1 MASRFLASAQPASS
15 LAWVVVCLIASMM
28 AAQTNSPAPDPVLLD
43 SKSAS
48 RMLLNEVKPEYP
60 ALAKVNYIQGA
71 VRMQLQVTREGRV
84 AEAHVVRGH
93 PFLAEAALQAVRR
106 WMYRP
111 LKRGSQATEFS
122 TFVDVR
128 FALHGRKIDQM
139 PPQPDRDLDRQIRPP
154 VLLRKPAG
162 SWSLGSVRMRVLV
175 GAKGQTLDS
184 EPLAGAPSH
193 FAAARHQV
201 EQWTFR
207 PARWGNHP
215 VPWYLDVDVS
225 VPD

>member
-15 LAWVVVCLIASMM
+15 LAWVVVCLIASIM

-128 FALHGRKIDQM
+128 FALHGGKLVPGLGADARPGRREGADARLGALGGRAFSLRCG
-139 PPQPDRDLDRQIRPP
+139 PPSGGAMDVQ
-154 VLLRKPAG
+154 AG
-162 SWSLGSVRMRVLV
+162 ALGKSSRSVVSGRRRFR
-175 GAKGQTLDS
+175 AR
-184 EPLAGAPSH
+184 LAGP
-193 FAAARHQV
+193 
-201 EQWTFR
+201 
-207 PARWGNHP
+207 
-215 VPWYLDVDVS
+215 
-225 VPD
+225 

>member
-1 MASRFLASAQPASS
+1 MA
-15 LAWVVVCLIASMM
+15 VCLIASVL
-28 AAQTNSPAPDPVLLD
+28 AAQTGSPAPDAVLLD

-48 RMLLNEVKPEYP
+48 RMLLDEVKPEYP

-71 VRMQLQVTREGRV
+71 VRMQLRVTREGRV
-84 AEAHVVRGH
+84 VEAHVVRGH

-111 LKRGSQATEFS
+111 LRRGSQATEFS

-128 FALHGRKIDQM
+128 FALHGKKIDQM
-139 PPQPDRDLDRQIRPP
+139 PPQPERDLDRQVRPP

-162 SWSLGSVRMRVLV
+162 SWSPGSVRMRVLV

-184 EPLAGAPSH
+184 EPLAGTPSH

>member
-1 MASRFLASAQPASS
+1 MASRFLVNAQPASS
-15 LAWVVVCLIASMM
+15 LAWMMVCLIAS
-28 AAQTNSPAPDPVLLD
+28 ALVAQTGSPAPDSVLLD

-48 RMLLNEVKPEYP
+48 RMLLSEVKPEYP

-71 VRMQLQVTREGRV
+71 VRMQLRVSREGQV

-128 FALHGRKIDQM
+128 FALHGKKIDQM
-139 PPQPDRDLDRQIRPP
+139 PPQPERDLDRQVRPP

-162 SWSLGSVRMRVLV
+162 SWSPGSVRMRVLV

-184 EPLAGAPSH
+184 EPLAGKPSH

-215 VPWYLDVDVS
+215 VPRYLDGDGR

>member
-1 MASRFLASAQPASS
+1 
-15 LAWVVVCLIASMM
+15 
-28 AAQTNSPAPDPVLLD
+28 
-43 SKSAS
+43 
-48 RMLLNEVKPEYP
+48 
-60 ALAKVNYIQGA
+60 
-71 VRMQLQVTREGRV
+71 
-84 AEAHVVRGH
+84 
-93 PFLAEAALQAVRR
+93 
-106 WMYRP
+106 MYRP

>member
-15 LAWVVVCLIASMM
+15 VAGVVVCLIASIM

-43 SKSAS
+43 STSAS
-48 RMLLNEVKPEYP
+48 RMLVNEVKPEYP

-71 VRMQLQVTREGRV
+71 VRMQLRVTREGRV
-84 AEAHVVRGH
+84 VEAHVVRGH

-111 LKRGSQATEFS
+111 LKRGPQATEFS

-128 FALHGRKIDQM
+128 FALHGKKIDQM
-139 PPQPDRDLDRQIRPP
+139 PPQPERDLDRQVRPP

-162 SWSLGSVRMRVLV
+162 SWSPGSVRMRVLV

>member
-1 MASRFLASAQPASS
+1 
-15 LAWVVVCLIASMM
+15 
-28 AAQTNSPAPDPVLLD
+28 
-43 SKSAS
+43 
-48 RMLLNEVKPEYP
+48 
-60 ALAKVNYIQGA
+60 
-71 VRMQLQVTREGRV
+71 
-84 AEAHVVRGH
+84 
-93 PFLAEAALQAVRR
+93 
-106 WMYRP
+106 MYRP
-111 LKRGSQATEFS
+111 LKRGPQATEFS

-128 FALHGRKIDQM
+128 FALHGKKIDQM
-139 PPQPDRDLDRQIRPP
+139 PPQPERDLDRQVRPP

-162 SWSLGSVRMRVLV
+162 SWSTGSVRMRVLV

>member
-1 MASRFLASAQPASS
+1 MA
-15 LAWVVVCLIASMM
+15 VCLIAS
-28 AAQTNSPAPDPVLLD
+28 ALVAQTGSPAPDSVLLD

-48 RMLLNEVKPEYP
+48 RMLLSEVKPEYP

-71 VRMQLQVTREGRV
+71 VRMQLRVSREGQV

-128 FALHGRKIDQM
+128 FALHGKKIDQM
-139 PPQPDRDLDRQIRPP
+139 PPQPERDLDRQVRPP

-162 SWSLGSVRMRVLV
+162 SWSPGSVRMRVLV

-184 EPLAGAPSH
+184 EPLAGTPSH

-215 VPWYLDVDVS
+215 VPWYLDVDVR

>member
-1 MASRFLASAQPASS
+1 MASRFLVNAQPASS
-15 LAWVVVCLIASMM
+15 LAWMMVCLIAS
-28 AAQTNSPAPDPVLLD
+28 ALVAQTGSPAPDSVLLD

-48 RMLLNEVKPEYP
+48 RMLLSEVKPEYP

-71 VRMQLQVTREGRV
+71 VRMQLRVSREGQV